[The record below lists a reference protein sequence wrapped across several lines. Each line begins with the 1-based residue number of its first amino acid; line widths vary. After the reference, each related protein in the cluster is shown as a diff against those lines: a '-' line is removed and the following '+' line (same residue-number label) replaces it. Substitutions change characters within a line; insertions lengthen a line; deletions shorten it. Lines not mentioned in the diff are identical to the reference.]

1 MTQAPLSIV
10 SDHHLRA
17 IGAVVVNWQALEM
30 VMELII
36 LGLYE
41 ITPDRGL
48 VITSNLS
55 FPNKLTILRILALR
69 GAVTDKD
76 EAKNLTKLLDR
87 IEAGSKARNG
97 IVHGL
102 WSASPV
108 QGLAERKAI
117 RVRGRRLSA
126 VTEKVPLSE
135 VEDVAR
141 SLLDLRFD
149 LSELAVRLGLRPEL
163 TAGKRS
169 SHTQSSWASES

>member
-1 MTQAPLSIV
+1 MKEPLSIV
-10 SDHHLRA
+10 SDYHLRA
-17 IGAVVVNWQALEM
+17 IGAVVVNWQAIEM
-30 VMELII
+30 VMELTM

-41 ITPDRGL
+41 ISPDRGL

-69 GAVTDKD
+69 GAVTDAD

-87 IEAGSKARNG
+87 IENASKDRNK

-102 WSASPV
+102 WSSSPV

-126 VTEKVPLSE
+126 VTEKVPLAE
-135 VEDVAR
+135 VEDVACE
-141 SLLDLRFD
+141 LLNLRFD
-149 LSELAVRLGLRPEL
+149 LSALAVRIGVRPEL
-163 TAGKRS
+163 ATGKAS
-169 SHTQSSWASES
+169 SSAQSS